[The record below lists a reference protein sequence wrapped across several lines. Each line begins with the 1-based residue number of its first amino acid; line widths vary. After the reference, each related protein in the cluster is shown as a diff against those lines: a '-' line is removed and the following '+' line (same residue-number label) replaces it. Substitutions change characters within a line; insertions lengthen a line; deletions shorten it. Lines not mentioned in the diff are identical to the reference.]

1 MVIFLMQRG
10 IFMLKVYK
18 SDCYTGTLR
27 ECVVESLEKGAWF
40 NLINP
45 TTMELTTVAT
55 AANVPLDILKAA
67 LDEEERSRTEIEDTC
82 TLVITNVPI
91 MRDKASYDTLPL
103 GIVLTKD
110 YIITVCLENNEVLSE
125 FNCCNSKLFSTFK
138 KTRFLFQILYKSAT
152 LYLRYLRQ
160 ISRLTDDIERELRRS
175 MRNEGLFQLLELQKG
190 LTYFNV
196 SLRSNGVVMEKLLR
210 LRSNNNLQS
219 IIKMF
224 EEDEDLLEDV
234 IIENK
239 QAQEMVEMYSRILT
253 GMVDTFA
260 SIISNNLNIVMK
272 FLASMTIILAIPTM
286 ISSFFGMNV
295 DVPFGDNNGFL
306 YTTMIAL
313 SCTAMTAFVLWKKN
327 MF

>member
-1 MVIFLMQRG
+1 
-10 IFMLKVYK
+10 MLKIYK
-18 SDCYTGTLR
+18 SDCYTGNLR
-27 ECVVESLEKGAWF
+27 ELAMDALEKGAWF

-45 TTMELTTVAT
+45 TAADLATVAT
-55 AANVPLDILKAA
+55 ATNVPLDILKAA

-82 TLVITNVPI
+82 TIVITNVPI
-91 MRDKASYDTLPL
+91 MRDKVSYDTLPL
-103 GIVLTKD
+103 GIILTKD
-110 YIITVCLENNEVLSE
+110 YFITVCLENNEVLSE
-125 FNCCNSKLFSTFK
+125 FNAINSKLFSTFK

-160 ISRLTDDIERELRRS
+160 ISRLTDEIERQLRRS

-196 SLRSNGVVMEKLLR
+196 SLRSNGVVLERLLR
-210 LRSNNNLQS
+210 LRSNNNIQAF
-219 IIKMF
+219 IKMF

-260 SIISNNLNIVMK
+260 SIISNNLNMVMK

-295 DVPFGDNNGFL
+295 DVPFGENNGFL
-306 YTTMIAL
+306 YTTLIAL
-313 SCTAMTAFVLWKKN
+313 SCTAATAFVLWKKN

>member
-1 MVIFLMQRG
+1 
-10 IFMLKVYK
+10 MLQVFK

-27 ECVVESLEKGAWF
+27 ELAVDALEKGAWF
-40 NLINP
+40 NLVNP
-45 TTMELTTVAT
+45 TAAELSAVE
-55 AANVPLDILKAA
+55 AAVNIPTDILKAA
-67 LDEEERSRTEIEDTC
+67 LDEEERSRTEIEDDC
-82 TLVITNVPI
+82 ILIITNVPV
-91 MRDKASYDTLPL
+91 MRSKVSYDTLPL
-103 GIVLTKD
+103 GIILTRD
-110 YIITVCLENNEVLSE
+110 YFITVCLENNEVLSE
-125 FNCCNSKLFSTFK
+125 FNANQSRLFSTFK

-152 LYLRYLRQ
+152 LYLRYIRQ
-160 ISRLTDDIERELRRS
+160 ISRLTDDIEKQLHRS

-190 LTYFNV
+190 LTYFNA

-210 LRSNNNLQS
+210 LRSNNNLQY

-253 GMVDTFA
+253 GMVETFA
-260 SIISNNLNIVMK
+260 SIISNNLNMVMK
-272 FLASMTIILAIPTM
+272 FLASMTIIMAIPTM

-295 DVPFGDNNGFL
+295 DVPFGENHGFL
-306 YTTMIAL
+306 LVSLIAFIL
-313 SCTAMTAFVLWKKN
+313 TSISAFVLWKKN